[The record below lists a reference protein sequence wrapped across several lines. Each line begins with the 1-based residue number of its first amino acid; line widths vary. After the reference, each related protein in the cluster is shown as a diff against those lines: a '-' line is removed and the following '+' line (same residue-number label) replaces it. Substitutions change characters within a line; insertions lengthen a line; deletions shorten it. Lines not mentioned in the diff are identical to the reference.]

1 MQLLPVGL
9 RTCDNQWQSRKH
21 RNETTYAMASS
32 DNPSEFD
39 PPTESQEATPPVV
52 IPYDQLD
59 DETLRRVIEAY
70 VLREGT
76 EYGAHEVTLDHKVAQ
91 VLAQLHNGAATI
103 AFHPDTESVDIV
115 ATRDTNGRRR

>member
-1 MQLLPVGL
+1 
-9 RTCDNQWQSRKH
+9 
-21 RNETTYAMASS
+21 MAHT
-32 DNPSEFD
+32 DDTSEFAPRTE
-39 PPTESQEATPPVV
+39 PPEVAPPVV
-52 IPYDQLD
+52 IPFGELD

-76 EYGAHEVTLDHKVAQ
+76 EYGAHDVTLAHKVAQ

>member
-1 MQLLPVGL
+1 MANTDDDQTFEP
-9 RTCDNQWQSRKH
+9 RT
-21 RNETTYAMASS
+21 EPA
-32 DNPSEFD
+32 
-39 PPTESQEATPPVV
+39 EATPPVV
-52 IPYDQLD
+52 IPYSELD

-76 EYGAHEVTLDHKVAQ
+76 EYGAHDVTLDHKVAQ